1 MTDETQRI
9 FNLMQTSIQAISDS
23 DVWRYFLK
31 TAAWHFKYSFNDQ
44 VLIFA
49 QKSEATACAGMD
61 DWVNKTQRWV
71 KKDASPIALVR
82 ENGNQYC
89 LDYVFDI
96 SDTQS
101 YGKREINLW
110 QYDKRYEEAV
120 IQTLEWS
127 FGKLKVKTS
136 DIDAI
141 ICVANNAVNDR
152 KDDYLRDLK
161 YVKGDSFLSGLDNVN
176 IDLHFRQTA
185 AASAAYMIMQR
196 MGLQPDNIF
205 DEYDFQYIRDFNTV
219 ETMNIFGNAVS
230 TIAEGALRDIAKTI
244 HCEKRFAEKENSV
257 YNKNNKEKNS
267 VQEERTDEND
277 GNNNIHESR
286 RLQDTQSDSTD
297 RGISDRQIRNDAED
311 IPERTPSEPVLN
323 TDNERRTSETSG
335 GDRQDNNTAGT
346 DDSRTDGESRG
357 IDRGNEIDR
366 PVIMDGT
373 DEQLSP
379 FSGGNRVIGNGVQLS
394 IFDMVLPTE
403 EEQKE
408 YIMKAEQA
416 RSSAFSMSQQIVD
429 EVLTTGGN
437 DADSVIKICVQY
449 SKNKSSAENIDFLK
463 NEYSTGGKGFIFDGN
478 KVSVWWND
486 EGIRIAYGER
496 ANGRGELISWERTE
510 KRIGELLELGRFAPQ
525 ETLDQMNEFER
536 MSAARDF
543 WELHGDL
550 DSEKY
555 PDLNNSFNK
564 EWFDGGFPDSQK
576 RIAELMK
583 SPENLAEF
591 VKIIETLANRYA
603 DNSDIMRF
611 RWYSPDKVLPN
622 LKDLQLQHRIFTAN
636 DYQQN
641 IAAPFITEDEIDK
654 LFTQVSVNTKIRVY
668 LYFKENTDTQ
678 ERIKCLKQ
686 EYGINSGSYSGI
698 FNETH
703 SAKGIEFSRG
713 DISAPYAKVNI
724 SWSTAEKRIDSLIKS
739 GKYLTEREIAED
751 IPKYQAKQEK
761 LRIRSEQIKFLNN
774 TENLTPQERQ
784 QTIPKRFVYFINTID
799 YSEQRKLSLF
809 EMSEIDEV
817 SECKIL
823 DLIVNSDTRQQLIDD
838 LEHMKSST
846 GDVHTRSNAYWLEN
860 DLKAAKVITFTR
872 VGDFY
877 EIYGDEA
884 IEVAKILDIAVTPK
898 TVDDKQISMTGFP
911 AHISQ
916 KYAQILNAN
925 GYFVGFF
932 EDNKKRDAA
941 DINNDYEFEYRL
953 LSRLKQDCEYFLGA
967 GNRSEGRLWAGNVQY
982 QISKMRELYAML
994 PEKPEWLSEQE
1005 IDRYAENML
1014 VFRNRTNDKQK
1025 AEDMYDKYITV
1036 IVSKVLNDNSY
1047 INACHNSDKQNAQ
1060 LECDAAV
1067 KRAVLDL
1074 FKAGNMELCKL
1085 YFDMPE
1091 FYKRIHNY
1099 SFEQTYDVLRKEKKL
1114 SDHNSETENI
1124 NESITVTRSWLEE
1137 QLAKVTECAGYEAF
1151 RSDVE
1156 MLWSD
1161 KNGDSLVG
1169 FVSDDWLKHI
1179 CNASDEELAQYVEQY
1194 TKGTLDA
1201 YKTYKD
1207 DEPQQEQSED
1217 YSEYIGKEI
1226 TVDDRKFVVDS
1237 INADFGSV
1245 SLRDVTFQQD
1255 VGFPIFRGESIEWLK
1270 HIIQEQTQEQ
1280 PELPPPN
1287 IPQAKPVQNK
1297 VIYPEIPAS
1306 ERHNFTITDNEL
1318 GYGTA
1323 SEKYAANIAA
1333 IRTLKQL
1340 ESEHRLAAP
1349 EEQETLSRYVG
1360 WGGLADCFE
1369 EKHSKYNE
1377 LKSLL
1382 TDDEYAQARA
1392 SVLTSHYTPPIV
1404 IKAMYKAM
1412 ENMGFQK
1419 GNILEPSCGIGNF
1432 MGLMPE
1438 SISESKIY
1446 GIEIDSI
1453 TGRIAQQLYQKNS
1466 VAIQGFEDST
1476 LPDSFFDVAIGN
1488 VPFGNYKV
1496 LEKKYDK
1503 HNFLIHD
1510 FFFAKTLDKV
1520 RPGGI
1525 IAFITSSGTMDKQ
1538 NSKVRKYI
1546 AQRADLIGA
1555 IRLPNDTF
1563 KKNAGTEVTADILF
1577 LQKRDRIT
1585 DIEPDWVH
1593 IGQHETGHPINQY
1606 FLDNPDMVLGELVE
1620 ESGQY
1625 GMQLNCKPYGDANLE
1640 ELLDRAIQNIHAE
1653 MTEYTIDDI
1662 DDISANESISIP
1674 ADPDVK
1680 NFSYTIVD
1688 GDIYF
1693 RENSVM
1699 NKVELNA
1706 TAENRV
1712 KGMIEIRDCVRDLI
1726 EYQTK
1731 DFPDYEIK
1739 KQQEKLNTLYDN
1751 FTKKYG
1757 LINSRGNN
1765 SAFSSDSSYFLLC
1778 SLEELDD
1785 DGNLKR
1791 KADMF
1796 TKRTIGAKKEVTH
1809 VDTASEALAV
1819 SIGEKAKIDM
1829 EFMQSLT
1836 GKTEQE
1842 LFADL
1847 NGVIFLN
1854 PLHEEENE
1862 QYFPKYLTA
1871 DEYLSGN
1878 VREKLRIAQESA
1890 KTDSNFNVNVEA
1902 LTQIQPKDLSA
1913 SEITVRLG
1921 TTWIPAEYFK
1931 QFTFEL
1937 LNSSSYARSNIDIQ
1951 YSKLTGVWNVSG
1963 KSCDK
1968 GNIKV
1973 NKTYGTHRANALKII
1988 EDTLNLR
1995 DVRIFDYKEN
2005 EEGKRVAVLNPKETT
2020 IAQQKQ
2026 EAIKAAFENWIWKN
2040 PERRNTLVKMYNEKF
2055 NNIRTREYDG
2065 NHITFSGMNPEIQLR
2080 QHQKNAVARIM
2091 YGGNS
2096 LLGHVVGAG
2105 KTWTMAAAAM
2115 ESRRLGLCNKPLFV
2129 VPNHLIEQWASEFLQ
2144 LYPAANILVTTKKD
2158 FEMKNRKKFC
2168 GRIATGDYDA
2178 IIMGHS
2184 QFEKIP
2190 MSVARQKQ
2198 ILSQQLHAIMDGIA
2212 EAKANNAERFTV
2224 KQMERTKK
2232 SIKAKIDKLNNQDRK
2247 DDVVTFEELGV
2258 DRLFVD
2264 EAHNYKNL
2272 FLVTKMRNVGGIA
2285 QTDAQKSSDMFMKG
2299 RYLDE
2304 LTGGKGN
2311 IFATGTPISNSMVE
2325 LYTMQRYL
2333 QYEMLKEH
2341 DLEHFDAWAS
2351 TYGETVTAIELAPE
2365 GTGYRAKTRFAKF
2378 FNIPELMNMFRE
2390 VADIQ
2395 TADMLKLPVPEAE
2408 YHNIAVEPTEMQRE
2422 MVAALG
2428 ERAETVRKGSV
2439 DPTVDNMLKITND
2452 GRKLA
2457 LDQRLMND
2465 MLPDEDGTKVAACA
2479 DNVFDIWNKTTDF
2492 KGTQLVFCDSS
2503 TPKKDG
2509 TFNVYDDI
2517 RRKLIDKGVPE
2528 SDIEY
2533 IHNADTDVRKKE
2545 LFAKV
2550 RSGDVRI
2557 LLGST
2562 QKMGAG
2568 TNVQT
2573 LLYASHDLDCPWRP
2587 SDLEQRAGR
2596 IIRQGNTND
2605 TVHIYRYVTKDTF
2618 DSYSYQLVEN
2628 KQKFISQIMTSKSPV
2643 RSAEDIDETA
2653 LSYAEIKALATGNP
2667 HIKEKMELDTEISKL
2682 KLLRSSF
2689 MSEIYDLEDKVA
2701 KFYPQEIQKLTEQI
2715 SGAERDIEVVNQN
2728 PKQEDKFNTMTI
2740 DGLGYYEKDKA
2751 GAALIERCKTMTSTD
2766 PAVIG
2771 EYRGFTMILLFDSL
2785 YKTHKLTLQN
2795 SRSYTIDLGTD
2806 VFGNIQRI
2814 DNALAYIPKL
2824 KAECEQKLT
2833 ETKNQFEIAK
2843 VESKKEFPRE
2853 AELAEKMERVAALD
2867 ALLNIDKKH
2876 SEVLDIPDEAPQQ
2889 ERSYAMAR

>member
-1 MTDETQRI
+1 
-9 FNLMQTSIQAISDS
+9 
-23 DVWRYFLK
+23 
-31 TAAWHFKYSFNDQ
+31 
-44 VLIFA
+44 
-49 QKSEATACAGMD
+49 
-61 DWVNKTQRWV
+61 
-71 KKDASPIALVR
+71 
-82 ENGNQYC
+82 
-89 LDYVFDI
+89 
-96 SDTQS
+96 
-101 YGKREINLW
+101 
-110 QYDKRYEEAV
+110 
-120 IQTLEWS
+120 
-127 FGKLKVKTS
+127 
-136 DIDAI
+136 
-141 ICVANNAVNDR
+141 
-152 KDDYLRDLK
+152 
-161 YVKGDSFLSGLDNVN
+161 
-176 IDLHFRQTA
+176 
-185 AASAAYMIMQR
+185 
-196 MGLQPDNIF
+196 
-205 DEYDFQYIRDFNTV
+205 
-219 ETMNIFGNAVS
+219 
-230 TIAEGALRDIAKTI
+230 
-244 HCEKRFAEKENSV
+244 
-257 YNKNNKEKNS
+257 
-267 VQEERTDEND
+267 
-277 GNNNIHESR
+277 
-286 RLQDTQSDSTD
+286 
-297 RGISDRQIRNDAED
+297 
-311 IPERTPSEPVLN
+311 
-323 TDNERRTSETSG
+323 
-335 GDRQDNNTAGT
+335 
-346 DDSRTDGESRG
+346 
-357 IDRGNEIDR
+357 
-366 PVIMDGT
+366 MDGT
-373 DEQLSP
+373 DEQFSP

-408 YIMKAEQA
+408 YIMKAEQS
-416 RSSAFSMSQQIVD
+416 RSSAFSMPQQIVD

-449 SKNKSSAENIDFLK
+449 SKNKSSVENIDFLK
-463 NEYSTGGKGFIFDGN
+463 DEYGTAGKGFIFDGN

-525 ETLDQMNEFER
+525 ETIDGMDEFER
-536 MSAARDF
+536 MSAAGDF
-543 WELHGDL
+543 WELHRDL
-550 DSEKY
+550 DREKY
-555 PDLNNSFNK
+555 PDLNNDFKK
-564 EWFDGGFPDSQK
+564 EWFDGGFPDSQM

-583 SPENLAEF
+583 SPENLTEF
-591 VKIIETLANRYA
+591 VKITETLANRYA
-603 DNSDIMRF
+603 DNPDIMRF

-622 LKDLQLQHRIFTAN
+622 LKDLQLQHRTFTAN
-636 DYQQN
+636 DYQKN
-641 IAAPFITEDEIDK
+641 TAAPFITEDEIDK
-654 LFTQVSVNTKIRVY
+654 LLTGGSNIEQSKIRIY
-668 LYFKENTDTQ
+668 LYFKEHTDAKKRQ
-678 ERIKCLKQ
+678 DFLKN
-686 EYGINSGSYSGI
+686 EYGTGGYGEGI
-698 FNETH
+698 FNEWH
-703 SAKGIEFSRG
+703 DSKGISFSRG
-713 DISAPYAKVNI
+713 DISAPYAKVDI
-724 SWSTAEKRIDSLIKS
+724 SWSTAEKRIDSLVKS

-751 IPKYQAKQEK
+751 IPKYQARQKK
-761 LRIRSEQIKFLNN
+761 LHTRGEQIKFLNN

-809 EMSEIDEV
+809 EMSEINEV
-817 SECKIL
+817 SEFKIL
-823 DLIVNSDTRQQLIDD
+823 DLIVNADTRQQLIDD
-838 LEHMKSST
+838 LEYLQSST
-846 GDVHTRSNAYWLEN
+846 GDVHTRSNAYWLAN

-872 VGDFY
+872 IGDFY

-884 IEVAKILDIAVTPK
+884 TEAAKILDIAVTPK
-898 TVDDKQISMTGFP
+898 TIDDKQISMTGFP

-916 KYAQILNAN
+916 RYAQILNTN
-925 GYFVGFF
+925 GYFVAFS
-932 EDNKKRDAA
+932 EDNRKQEKQY
-941 DINNDYEFEYRL
+941 DIGYGMLGNGTTVWNRLEEVNNDYKTIAHI
-953 LSRLKQDCEYFLGA
+953 SV
-967 GNRSEGRLWAGNVQY
+967 EGDVKY
-982 QISKMRELYAML
+982 YEEL
-994 PEKPEWLSEQE
+994 PEDIKQRIEKV
-1005 IDRYAENML
+1005 AA
-1014 VFRNRTNDKQK
+1014 TDK
-1025 AEDMYDKYITV
+1025 AKY
-1036 IVSKVLNDNSY
+1036 
-1047 INACHNSDKQNAQ
+1047 
-1060 LECDAAV
+1060 
-1067 KRAVLDL
+1067 
-1074 FKAGNMELCKL
+1074 
-1085 YFDMPE
+1085 
-1091 FYKRIHNY
+1091 
-1099 SFEQTYDVLRKEKKL
+1099 
-1114 SDHNSETENI
+1114 
-1124 NESITVTRSWLEE
+1124 EE
-1137 QLAKVTECAGYEAF
+1137 QFADNK
-1151 RSDVE
+1151 
-1156 MLWSD
+1156 
-1161 KNGDSLVG
+1161 
-1169 FVSDDWLKHI
+1169 
-1179 CNASDEELAQYVEQY
+1179 
-1194 TKGTLDA
+1194 
-1201 YKTYKD
+1201 
-1207 DEPQQEQSED
+1207 SE
-1217 YSEYIGKEI
+1217 
-1226 TVDDRKFVVDS
+1226 
-1237 INADFGSV
+1237 IN
-1245 SLRDVTFQQD
+1245 
-1255 VGFPIFRGESIEWLK
+1255 
-1270 HIIQEQTQEQ
+1270 QEQ

-1287 IPQAKPVQNK
+1287 IPQPKPVQNK
-1297 VIYPEIPAS
+1297 VIYPEILAS

-1340 ESEHRLAAP
+1340 ESEHRLATL

-1382 TDDEYAQARA
+1382 TDDEYEQARA
-1392 SVLTSHYTPPIV
+1392 SVLTSHYTPPVV
-1404 IKAMYKAM
+1404 IRAMYKAM

-1466 VAIQGFEDST
+1466 VTIQGYEDSA

-1525 IAFITSSGTMDKQ
+1525 VAFITSSGTMDKQ

-1577 LQKRDRIT
+1577 LQKRDRMT

-1593 IGQHETGHPINQY
+1593 IGQHETGHQINQY

-1620 ESGQY
+1620 ESGPH
-1625 GMQLNCKPYGDANLE
+1625 GMQLNCKPYEDATLE

-2040 PERRNTLVKMYNEKF
+2040 PERRNTLVKTYNEKF

>member
-9 FNLMQTSIQAISDS
+9 FNLMQNSMQAISDS
-23 DVWRYFLK
+23 DVWQYFLK

-49 QKSEATACAGMD
+49 QNSEATACAGMD
-61 DWVNKTQRWV
+61 DWVNKTKRWV
-71 KKDASPIALVR
+71 KKDARPIALVR
-82 ENGNQYC
+82 ENGNQYY

-96 SDTQS
+96 SDTS
-101 YGKREINLW
+101 NFSKREIKLW
-110 QYDKRYEEAV
+110 QYDNRYESAV
-120 IQTLEWS
+120 IQTLERS

-136 DIDAI
+136 DIDAV
-141 ICVANNAVNDR
+141 ICAANNAVNAR

-176 IDLHFRQTA
+176 LDVRFRQTA
-185 AASAAYMIMQR
+185 AVSVAYMIMQR
-196 MGLQPDNIF
+196 MGLQPDSTF

-219 ETMNIFGNAVS
+219 ETMSILGNAVS
-230 TIAEGALRDIAKTI
+230 TIAEDALRDIAKTI
-244 HCEKRFAEKENSV
+244 HFEQKKFAEKENSV
-257 YNKNNKEKNS
+257 YNENNKEKNS
-267 VQEERTDEND
+267 IQEERTDKND
-277 GNNNIHESR
+277 RSSNIHEGR
-286 RLQDTQSDSTD
+286 RLQYAQSDSAD
-297 RGISDRQIRNDAED
+297 RRISDRQIRNDAKD

-323 TDNERRTSETSG
+323 TDDERRTSETSG

-346 DDSRTDGESRG
+346 NDSRTDGESG
-357 IDRGNEIDR
+357 GLNRGNEIDR

-408 YIMKAEQA
+408 YIMKAEQVKG
-416 RSSAFSMSQQIVD
+416 SAFSMPQQIID

-437 DADSVIKICVQY
+437 DKESIIKICVQY
-449 SKNKSSAENIDFLK
+449 SKNKSSAENIDFLED
-463 NEYSTGGKGFIFDGN
+463 EYGTGGKGFIFDGN
-478 KVSVWWND
+478 KVSVWWNS

-510 KRIGELLELGRFAPQ
+510 KRIGELFELGRFAPQ
-525 ETLDQMNEFER
+525 ETLDGMDEFER

-543 WELHGDL
+543 WELHIDL

-555 PDLNNSFNK
+555 PDLNNNFK
-564 EWFDGGFPDSQK
+564 EEWFDGGFPDSQI

-583 SPENLAEF
+583 SPENLTEL
-591 VKIIETLANRYA
+591 VKITETLANRYA
-603 DNSDIMRF
+603 DNPDIMRF

-622 LKDLQLQHRIFTAN
+622 LKDLQLQHRTFTAN
-636 DYQQN
+636 DYQKN
-641 IAAPFITEDEIDK
+641 TAAPFITEDEIDK
-654 LFTQVSVNTKIRVY
+654 LLTGGSNIEQSKIRIY
-668 LYFKENTDTQ
+668 LYFKEHTDAKKRQ
-678 ERIKCLKQ
+678 DFLKN
-686 EYGINSGSYSGI
+686 EYGTGGYGEGI
-698 FNETH
+698 FNEWH
-703 SAKGIEFSRG
+703 DSKGISFSRG
-713 DISAPYAKVNI
+713 DISAPYAKVDI
-724 SWSTAEKRIDSLIKS
+724 SWSTAEKRIDSLVKS

-751 IPKYQAKQEK
+751 IPKYQARQKK
-761 LRIRSEQIKFLNN
+761 LHTRGEQIKFLNN

-784 QTIPKRFVYFINTID
+784 QTLTKRFVYFINTID
-799 YSEQRKLSLF
+799 YSSQRKLSLF
-809 EMSEIDEV
+809 EMSEINEV
-817 SECKIL
+817 SEFKIL
-823 DLIVNSDTRQQLIDD
+823 DLIVNADTRQQLIDD
-838 LEHMKSST
+838 LEHIQSST
-846 GDVHTRSNAYWLEN
+846 GNVHTRSNAYWLAN

-872 VGDFY
+872 IGDFY

-884 IEVAKILDIAVTPK
+884 TEAAKILDIAVTPK
-898 TVDDKQISMTGFP
+898 TIDDKQISMVGFP

-916 KYAQILNAN
+916 RYAQILNTN
-925 GYFVGFF
+925 GYFVAFS
-932 EDNKKRDAA
+932 EDNRKQEKQY
-941 DINNDYEFEYRL
+941 DIGYGMLGNGTTVWNRLEEVNNDYKTIAHI
-953 LSRLKQDCEYFLGA
+953 SV
-967 GNRSEGRLWAGNVQY
+967 EGDVKY
-982 QISKMRELYAML
+982 YEEL
-994 PEKPEWLSEQE
+994 PEDIKQRIEKV
-1005 IDRYAENML
+1005 AA
-1014 VFRNRTNDKQK
+1014 TDK
-1025 AEDMYDKYITV
+1025 AKY
-1036 IVSKVLNDNSY
+1036 
-1047 INACHNSDKQNAQ
+1047 
-1060 LECDAAV
+1060 
-1067 KRAVLDL
+1067 
-1074 FKAGNMELCKL
+1074 
-1085 YFDMPE
+1085 
-1091 FYKRIHNY
+1091 
-1099 SFEQTYDVLRKEKKL
+1099 
-1114 SDHNSETENI
+1114 
-1124 NESITVTRSWLEE
+1124 EE
-1137 QLAKVTECAGYEAF
+1137 QFADNK
-1151 RSDVE
+1151 
-1156 MLWSD
+1156 
-1161 KNGDSLVG
+1161 
-1169 FVSDDWLKHI
+1169 
-1179 CNASDEELAQYVEQY
+1179 
-1194 TKGTLDA
+1194 
-1201 YKTYKD
+1201 
-1207 DEPQQEQSED
+1207 SE
-1217 YSEYIGKEI
+1217 
-1226 TVDDRKFVVDS
+1226 
-1237 INADFGSV
+1237 IN
-1245 SLRDVTFQQD
+1245 
-1255 VGFPIFRGESIEWLK
+1255 
-1270 HIIQEQTQEQ
+1270 QEQ

-1287 IPQAKPVQNK
+1287 IPQPKPVQNK
-1297 VIYPEIPAS
+1297 VIYPEILAS

-1340 ESEHRLAAP
+1340 ESEHRLATL

-1382 TDDEYAQARA
+1382 TDDEYEQARA
-1392 SVLTSHYTPPIV
+1392 SVLTSHYTPPVV
-1404 IKAMYKAM
+1404 IRAMYKAM

-1466 VAIQGFEDST
+1466 VTIQGYEDSA
-1476 LPDSFFDVAIGN
+1476 LPDSFLDVAIGN

-1520 RPGGI
+1520 RLGGI
-1525 IAFITSSGTMDKQ
+1525 VAFITSSGTMDKQ

-1577 LQKRDRIT
+1577 LQKRDRMT

-1593 IGQHETGHPINQY
+1593 IGQHETGHQINQY

-1620 ESGQY
+1620 ESGPH
-1625 GMQLNCKPYGDANLE
+1625 GMQLNCKPYEDATLE
-1640 ELLDRAIQNIHAE
+1640 ELLNNAIQNIHAE
-1653 MTEYTIDDI
+1653 ITEYTIDDI

-1706 TAENRV
+1706 TAQNRV

-1739 KQQEKLNTLYDN
+1739 KQQYKLNTLYDN

-1785 DGNLKR
+1785 DGKLKR

-1796 TKRTIGAKKEVTH
+1796 TKRTIGAKKEITH

-1819 SIGEKAKIDM
+1819 SIGEKAKVDM
-1829 EFMQSLT
+1829 EFMTSLT

-1842 LFADL
+1842 LFEDL
-1847 NGVIFLN
+1847 KGIIFLN
-1854 PLHEEENE
+1854 SLHEEENE

-1890 KTDSNFNVNVEA
+1890 KIDSAFNVNVEA

-1921 TTWIPAEYFK
+1921 TTWIPTEYFK

-1937 LNSSSYARSNIDIQ
+1937 LNSSPYARSNIDIQ

-2198 ILSQQLHAIMDGIA
+2198 ILSHQLHAIMDGIA

-2465 MLPDEDGTKVAACA
+2465 MLSDEDGTKVSTCA
-2479 DNVFDIWNKTTDF
+2479 ENVFDIWQKTADF
-2492 KGTQLVFCDSS
+2492 NGTQLVFCDSS

-2517 RRKLIDKGVPE
+2517 RQKLIDKGVPE
-2528 SDIEY
+2528 SDIAF
-2533 IHNADTDVRKKE
+2533 IHDADTDVRKKE

-2573 LLYASHDLDCPWRP
+2573 RLFASHDLDCPWRP

-2833 ETKNQFEIAK
+2833 ETKKQFEIAK

>member
-23 DVWRYFLK
+23 DVWRYFLR
-31 TAAWHFKYSFNDQ
+31 TAAWHFKYPFNDQ

-61 DWVNKTQRWV
+61 DWVNKTHRWV
-71 KKDASPIALVR
+71 KKDARPIALVR
-82 ENGNQYC
+82 ENGSQYY
-89 LDYVFDI
+89 LEYVFDI
-96 SDTQS
+96 SDTS
-101 YGKREINLW
+101 NFSKREIKLW
-110 QYDKRYEEAV
+110 QYDNRYESAV
-120 IQTLEWS
+120 IQTLERS

-161 YVKGDSFLSGLDNVN
+161 YVKGDSLLSGLDNVN
-176 IDLHFRQTA
+176 LDLRFRQTA
-185 AASAAYMIMQR
+185 AASVAYMIMQR
-196 MGLQPDNIF
+196 MGLQPDSTF

-219 ETMNIFGNAVS
+219 ETMSILGNAVS
-230 TIAEGALRDIAKTI
+230 TIAEDALRDIAKTI
-244 HCEKRFAEKENSV
+244 HFEQKKFAEKENSV
-257 YNKNNKEKNS
+257 YNENNKEKNS
-267 VQEERTDEND
+267 VQEERTDKND
-277 GNNNIHESR
+277 RSGNIHESR
-286 RLQDTQSDSTD
+286 RLQHAQSHSTD
-297 RGISDRQIRNDAED
+297 RGISDRQIRNVAED
-311 IPERTPSEPVLN
+311 VPERTPPEPVLN
-323 TDNERRTSETSG
+323 TDDEGRTSETSG
-335 GDRQDNNTAGT
+335 GDRQRGNPAGT
-346 DDSRTDGESRG
+346 DDSRADGESGG

-373 DEQLSP
+373 NEQLSP
-379 FSGGNRVIGNGVQLS
+379 FSGGNRIVGNGVQLS

-403 EEQKE
+403 AEQKE

-416 RSSAFSMSQQIVD
+416 RSSAFFMPQQIID

-437 DADSVIKICVQY
+437 DKDSVIKICVQY
-449 SKNKSSAENIDFLK
+449 SKNKSSAENIEFLK
-463 NEYSTGGKGFIFDGN
+463 DEYGIGGKGFIFDGN
-478 KVSVWWND
+478 KVSVWWNGAGRMG
-486 EGIRIAYGER
+486 EQWSETERPASGIRIAYGER
-496 ANGRGELISWERTE
+496 ANGRGELISWERAE

-525 ETLDQMNEFER
+525 ETLDGMDEFER
-536 MSAARDF
+536 MSVARDF
-543 WELHGDL
+543 WELHRDL
-550 DSEKY
+550 DSERY
-555 PDLNNSFNK
+555 PDLNNDFK
-564 EWFDGGFPDSQK
+564 EEWFDGGFPDSQM

-591 VKIIETLANRYA
+591 VKITETLANRYA
-603 DNSDIMRF
+603 DNPDIMRF

-622 LKDLQLQHRIFTAN
+622 LKDLQLQHRTFTAN
-636 DYQQN
+636 DYQKN
-641 IAAPFITEDEIDK
+641 TAAPFITEDEIDK
-654 LFTQVSVNTKIRVY
+654 LLTGGSNIEQSKIRIY
-668 LYFKENTDTQ
+668 LYFKEHTDAKKRQ
-678 ERIKCLKQ
+678 DFLKN
-686 EYGINSGSYSGI
+686 EYGTGGYGEGI
-698 FNETH
+698 FYEWH
-703 SAKGIEFSRG
+703 DFKGISFSRG
-713 DISAPYAKVNI
+713 DISAPYAKVDI

-739 GKYLTEREIAED
+739 GKYLSEREIAED
-751 IPKYQAKQEK
+751 IPKYQAKKEQT
-761 LRIRSEQIKFLNN
+761 RIRGEQIKFLNN
-774 TENLTPQERQ
+774 TEKLTPQERQ

-817 SECKIL
+817 SEFKIL

-838 LEHMKSST
+838 LEHIQSST
-846 GDVHTRSNAYWLEN
+846 GDVHTRSNAYWLAN
-860 DLKAAKVITFTR
+860 DLKAAKVITFMR

-884 IEVAKILDIAVTPK
+884 AEAAKILDIAVTPK
-898 TVDDKQISMTGFP
+898 TIDDKQISMTGFP

-925 GYFVGFF
+925 GYFVGFL
-932 EDNKKRDAA
+932 EDNKKREKQY
-941 DINNDYEFEYRL
+941 DIGYGMLGNGTTVWNRLEEVNNDYKTIAHI
-953 LSRLKQDCEYFLGA
+953 SV
-967 GNRSEGRLWAGNVQY
+967 EGDVKY
-982 QISKMRELYAML
+982 YEEL
-994 PEKPEWLSEQE
+994 PEDIKQRIEKV
-1005 IDRYAENML
+1005 AAA
-1014 VFRNRTNDKQK
+1014 DK
-1025 AEDMYDKYITV
+1025 AKY
-1036 IVSKVLNDNSY
+1036 
-1047 INACHNSDKQNAQ
+1047 
-1060 LECDAAV
+1060 
-1067 KRAVLDL
+1067 
-1074 FKAGNMELCKL
+1074 
-1085 YFDMPE
+1085 
-1091 FYKRIHNY
+1091 
-1099 SFEQTYDVLRKEKKL
+1099 
-1114 SDHNSETENI
+1114 
-1124 NESITVTRSWLEE
+1124 EE
-1137 QLAKVTECAGYEAF
+1137 QLAENKSKIT
-1151 RSDVE
+1151 
-1156 MLWSD
+1156 
-1161 KNGDSLVG
+1161 
-1169 FVSDDWLKHI
+1169 
-1179 CNASDEELAQYVEQY
+1179 
-1194 TKGTLDA
+1194 
-1201 YKTYKD
+1201 
-1207 DEPQQEQSED
+1207 DEPQHAQQED
-1217 YSEYIGKEI
+1217 YAEYIGREI

-1237 INADFGSV
+1237 INAGNV
-1245 SLRDVTFQQD
+1245 SLRDVTFQNS
-1255 VGFPIFRGESIEWLK
+1255 VGFPILRGESIEWLK
-1270 HIIQEQTQEQ
+1270 SIIEVQTQEQ

-1287 IPQAKPVQNK
+1287 IPKPQPIQNK

-1306 ERHNFTITDNEL
+1306 ERHNFRITDNEL
-1318 GYGTA
+1318 GYGTL

-1333 IRTLKQL
+1333 IRTLKRV
-1340 ESEHRLAAP
+1340 ESEHRLATP
-1349 EEQETLSRYVG
+1349 EEQEKLSRYVG

-1369 EKHSKYNE
+1369 EKHVGYNE

-1382 TDDEYAQARA
+1382 TDDEYEQARA
-1392 SVLTSHYTPPIV
+1392 SVLTSHYTPPVV
-1404 IKAMYKAM
+1404 IRSMYKAL

-1476 LPDSFFDVAIGN
+1476 LPDSFFDVAVGN
-1488 VPFGNYKV
+1488 VPFGNFKV
-1496 LEKKYDK
+1496 MEKKYDK

-1525 IAFITSSGTMDKQ
+1525 VAFITSSGTMDKQ

-1546 AQRADLIGA
+1546 AQRADLVGA
-1555 IRLPNDTF
+1555 IRLPNNTF

-1585 DIEPDWVH
+1585 DIEPDWSGRSADAELLDHASWVH

-1625 GMQLNCKPYGDANLE
+1625 GMQLNCKPYEGADLE
-1640 ELLDRAIQNIHAE
+1640 QQLNEAIQNIHAE
-1653 MTEYTIDDI
+1653 ITEYEI
-1662 DDISANESISIP
+1662 DDISANESVSIP

-1706 TAENRV
+1706 TAQNRV

-1739 KQQEKLNTLYDN
+1739 KQQYKLNTLYDN

-1765 SAFSSDSSYFLLC
+1765 TAFSSDSSYFLLC
-1778 SLEELDD
+1778 SLEELDE

-1819 SIGEKAKIDM
+1819 SIGEKAKVDM
-1829 EFMQSLT
+1829 EFMTTLT

-1842 LFADL
+1842 LFEDL
-1847 NGVIFLN
+1847 KSVIFLN

-1878 VREKLRIAQESA
+1878 VREKLRIAQKYAE
-1890 KTDSNFNVNVEA
+1890 TDSAFKVNVEA
-1902 LTQIQPKDLSA
+1902 LEAVQPKDLTA

-1921 TTWIPAEYFK
+1921 TTWIPVEYIE

-1937 LNSSSYARSNIDIQ
+1937 LNPSPYAKAEIDIQ
-1951 YSKLTGVWNVSG
+1951 YSKLTGNWNISG
-1963 KSCDK
+1963 KSSDK
-1968 GNIKV
+1968 GNIKI
-1973 NKTYGTHRANALKII
+1973 NRTYGTQRANALRII

-1995 DVRIFDYKEN
+1995 DVRIYDYVEN
-2005 EEGKRVAVLNPKETT
+2005 ENGNRVPVLNHKETT

-2026 EAIKAAFENWIWKN
+2026 EAIKAAFDNWIWKD
-2040 PERRNTLVKMYNEKF
+2040 PDRRNTLVKMYNEKF

-2065 NHITFSGMNPEIQLR
+2065 SHITFSGMNPEIQLR
-2080 QHQKNAVARIM
+2080 KHQKDAVARIM

-2129 VPNHLIEQWASEFLQ
+2129 VPNHLTEQWASEFLQ

-2178 IIMGHS
+2178 IIIGHS

-2190 MSVARQKQ
+2190 MSVERQK
-2198 ILSQQLHAIMDGIA
+2198 ILLMQQLRDTVNGIA
-2212 EAKANNAERFTV
+2212 EAKAHDAERFTV
-2224 KQMERTKK
+2224 KQMERTRK
-2232 SIKAKIDKLNNQDRK
+2232 SIQVKLDKLNNQARK

-2258 DRLFVD
+2258 DRMFVD

-2285 QTDAQKSSDMFMKG
+2285 QTDAQKSSDMFMKC

-2422 MVAALG
+2422 MVAVLG

-2439 DPTVDNMLKITND
+2439 DPTIDNMLKITND

-2457 LDQRLMND
+2457 LDQRIIND
-2465 MLPDEDGTKVAACA
+2465 MLPDEDGTKVDTCA
-2479 DNVFDIWNKTTDF
+2479 NNVFDIWQKTSDF

-2517 RRKLIDKGVPE
+2517 RGKLIDKGVPE

-2573 LLYASHDLDCPWRP
+2573 LLFASHDLDCPWRP

-2596 IIRQGNTND
+2596 IIRQGNENK
-2605 TVHIYRYVTKDTF
+2605 TVHLYRYVTKDTF
-2618 DSYSYQLVEN
+2618 DAYSYQLVEN

-2667 HIKEKMELDTEISKL
+2667 HIKEKMELDTDIAKL
-2682 KLLRSSF
+2682 KLLKSSF
-2689 MSEIYDLEDKVA
+2689 MSEIYDLEDKVI
-2701 KFYPQEIQKLTEQI
+2701 KFYPQEIQRLTEQI
-2715 SGAERDIEVVNQN
+2715 AGAEKDIQVVNQN

-2751 GAALIERCKTMTSTD
+2751 GTALIERCKTMTSTD

-2771 EYRGFTMILLFDSL
+2771 EYRGFTMILSFDSY
-2785 YKTHKLTLQN
+2785 YKTHKMTLQN

-2824 KAECEQKLT
+2824 KEECEQKLT
-2833 ETKNQFEIAK
+2833 ETKKQFEIAK

-2853 AELAEKMERVAALD
+2853 AELEEKQKRLAELD
-2867 ALLNIDKKH
+2867 AMLNIDKKNK
-2876 SEVLDIPDEAPQQ
+2876 EVVDIPDEAPQQ
-2889 ERSYAMAR
+2889 ERSYAMER

>member
-1 MTDETQRI
+1 M
-9 FNLMQTSIQAISDS
+9 
-23 DVWRYFLK
+23 
-31 TAAWHFKYSFNDQ
+31 
-44 VLIFA
+44 
-49 QKSEATACAGMD
+49 
-61 DWVNKTQRWV
+61 
-71 KKDASPIALVR
+71 
-82 ENGNQYC
+82 
-89 LDYVFDI
+89 
-96 SDTQS
+96 
-101 YGKREINLW
+101 
-110 QYDKRYEEAV
+110 
-120 IQTLEWS
+120 
-127 FGKLKVKTS
+127 
-136 DIDAI
+136 
-141 ICVANNAVNDR
+141 
-152 KDDYLRDLK
+152 
-161 YVKGDSFLSGLDNVN
+161 
-176 IDLHFRQTA
+176 
-185 AASAAYMIMQR
+185 
-196 MGLQPDNIF
+196 
-205 DEYDFQYIRDFNTV
+205 
-219 ETMNIFGNAVS
+219 
-230 TIAEGALRDIAKTI
+230 
-244 HCEKRFAEKENSV
+244 
-257 YNKNNKEKNS
+257 
-267 VQEERTDEND
+267 
-277 GNNNIHESR
+277 
-286 RLQDTQSDSTD
+286 
-297 RGISDRQIRNDAED
+297 
-311 IPERTPSEPVLN
+311 
-323 TDNERRTSETSG
+323 
-335 GDRQDNNTAGT
+335 
-346 DDSRTDGESRG
+346 
-357 IDRGNEIDR
+357 
-366 PVIMDGT
+366 
-373 DEQLSP
+373 
-379 FSGGNRVIGNGVQLS
+379 
-394 IFDMVLPTE
+394 
-403 EEQKE
+403 
-408 YIMKAEQA
+408 
-416 RSSAFSMSQQIVD
+416 
-429 EVLTTGGN
+429 
-437 DADSVIKICVQY
+437 
-449 SKNKSSAENIDFLK
+449 
-463 NEYSTGGKGFIFDGN
+463 
-478 KVSVWWND
+478 
-486 EGIRIAYGER
+486 
-496 ANGRGELISWERTE
+496 
-510 KRIGELLELGRFAPQ
+510 
-525 ETLDQMNEFER
+525 
-536 MSAARDF
+536 
-543 WELHGDL
+543 
-550 DSEKY
+550 
-555 PDLNNSFNK
+555 
-564 EWFDGGFPDSQK
+564 
-576 RIAELMK
+576 
-583 SPENLAEF
+583 
-591 VKIIETLANRYA
+591 
-603 DNSDIMRF
+603 
-611 RWYSPDKVLPN
+611 
-622 LKDLQLQHRIFTAN
+622 
-636 DYQQN
+636 
-641 IAAPFITEDEIDK
+641 
-654 LFTQVSVNTKIRVY
+654 
-668 LYFKENTDTQ
+668 
-678 ERIKCLKQ
+678 
-686 EYGINSGSYSGI
+686 
-698 FNETH
+698 
-703 SAKGIEFSRG
+703 
-713 DISAPYAKVNI
+713 
-724 SWSTAEKRIDSLIKS
+724 
-739 GKYLTEREIAED
+739 
-751 IPKYQAKQEK
+751 
-761 LRIRSEQIKFLNN
+761 
-774 TENLTPQERQ
+774 
-784 QTIPKRFVYFINTID
+784 
-799 YSEQRKLSLF
+799 
-809 EMSEIDEV
+809 
-817 SECKIL
+817 
-823 DLIVNSDTRQQLIDD
+823 
-838 LEHMKSST
+838 
-846 GDVHTRSNAYWLEN
+846 
-860 DLKAAKVITFTR
+860 
-872 VGDFY
+872 
-877 EIYGDEA
+877 
-884 IEVAKILDIAVTPK
+884 
-898 TVDDKQISMTGFP
+898 
-911 AHISQ
+911 
-916 KYAQILNAN
+916 
-925 GYFVGFF
+925 
-932 EDNKKRDAA
+932 
-941 DINNDYEFEYRL
+941 
-953 LSRLKQDCEYFLGA
+953 
-967 GNRSEGRLWAGNVQY
+967 
-982 QISKMRELYAML
+982 
-994 PEKPEWLSEQE
+994 
-1005 IDRYAENML
+1005 
-1014 VFRNRTNDKQK
+1014 
-1025 AEDMYDKYITV
+1025 
-1036 IVSKVLNDNSY
+1036 
-1047 INACHNSDKQNAQ
+1047 
-1060 LECDAAV
+1060 
-1067 KRAVLDL
+1067 
-1074 FKAGNMELCKL
+1074 
-1085 YFDMPE
+1085 
-1091 FYKRIHNY
+1091 
-1099 SFEQTYDVLRKEKKL
+1099 
-1114 SDHNSETENI
+1114 
-1124 NESITVTRSWLEE
+1124 
-1137 QLAKVTECAGYEAF
+1137 
-1151 RSDVE
+1151 
-1156 MLWSD
+1156 
-1161 KNGDSLVG
+1161 
-1169 FVSDDWLKHI
+1169 
-1179 CNASDEELAQYVEQY
+1179 
-1194 TKGTLDA
+1194 
-1201 YKTYKD
+1201 
-1207 DEPQQEQSED
+1207 
-1217 YSEYIGKEI
+1217 
-1226 TVDDRKFVVDS
+1226 
-1237 INADFGSV
+1237 
-1245 SLRDVTFQQD
+1245 
-1255 VGFPIFRGESIEWLK
+1255 
-1270 HIIQEQTQEQ
+1270 
-1280 PELPPPN
+1280 
-1287 IPQAKPVQNK
+1287 
-1297 VIYPEIPAS
+1297 
-1306 ERHNFTITDNEL
+1306 
-1318 GYGTA
+1318 
-1323 SEKYAANIAA
+1323 
-1333 IRTLKQL
+1333 
-1340 ESEHRLAAP
+1340 
-1349 EEQETLSRYVG
+1349 
-1360 WGGLADCFE
+1360 
-1369 EKHSKYNE
+1369 
-1377 LKSLL
+1377 
-1382 TDDEYAQARA
+1382 
-1392 SVLTSHYTPPIV
+1392 
-1404 IKAMYKAM
+1404 
-1412 ENMGFQK
+1412 
-1419 GNILEPSCGIGNF
+1419 
-1432 MGLMPE
+1432 
-1438 SISESKIY
+1438 
-1446 GIEIDSI
+1446 
-1453 TGRIAQQLYQKNS
+1453 
-1466 VAIQGFEDST
+1466 
-1476 LPDSFFDVAIGN
+1476 
-1488 VPFGNYKV
+1488 
-1496 LEKKYDK
+1496 
-1503 HNFLIHD
+1503 
-1510 FFFAKTLDKV
+1510 
-1520 RPGGI
+1520 
-1525 IAFITSSGTMDKQ
+1525 
-1538 NSKVRKYI
+1538 
-1546 AQRADLIGA
+1546 
-1555 IRLPNDTF
+1555 PNDTF

-1577 LQKRDRIT
+1577 LQKRDRMT

-1593 IGQHETGHPINQY
+1593 IGQHETGHQINQY

-1620 ESGQY
+1620 ESGPH
-1625 GMQLNCKPYGDANLE
+1625 GMQLNCKPYEDATLE
-1640 ELLDRAIQNIHAE
+1640 ELLNNAIQNIHAE
-1653 MTEYTIDDI
+1653 ITEYTIDDI

-1706 TAENRV
+1706 TAQNRV

-1739 KQQEKLNTLYDN
+1739 KQQYKLNTLYDN

-2040 PERRNTLVKMYNEKF
+2040 PERRNTLVKTYNEKF

-2198 ILSQQLHAIMDGIA
+2198 ILSHQLHAIMDGIA

-2465 MLPDEDGTKVAACA
+2465 MLSDEDGTKVSTCA
-2479 DNVFDIWNKTTDF
+2479 ENVFDIWQKTADF
-2492 KGTQLVFCDSS
+2492 NGTQLVFCDSS

-2517 RRKLIDKGVPE
+2517 RQKLIDKGVPE
-2528 SDIEY
+2528 SDIAF
-2533 IHNADTDVRKKE
+2533 IHDADTDVRKKE

-2573 LLYASHDLDCPWRP
+2573 RLFASHDLDCPWRP

-2833 ETKNQFEIAK
+2833 ETKKQFEIAK

>member
-1 MTDETQRI
+1 MKDETQRI
-9 FNLMQTSIQAISDS
+9 FNLMQNSMQAISDS
-23 DVWRYFLK
+23 GVWRYFLR

-61 DWVNKTQRWV
+61 DWVNKTKRWV

-82 ENGNQYC
+82 ENGNQYH

-96 SDTQS
+96 SDTS
-101 YGKREINLW
+101 SFGKREIKLW

-127 FGKLKVKTS
+127 FGKLKVTTS

-141 ICVANNAVNDR
+141 ICLANKEVNDR
-152 KDDYLRDLK
+152 KGDYLRELK

-176 IDLHFRQTA
+176 LDLRFRQTA
-185 AASAAYMIMQR
+185 AASVAYMIMQR
-196 MGLQPDNIF
+196 MGLQPDSTF

-219 ETMNIFGNAVS
+219 ETMNILGNAVS

-244 HCEKRFAEKENSV
+244 HLEKKFAEKENSV
-257 YNKNNKEKNS
+257 YNKNNKEKNN
-267 VQEERTDEND
+267 VQAERTDEND
-277 GNNNIHESR
+277 ERDSIHESR
-286 RLQDTQSDSTD
+286 RLQDTQSDSTG

-311 IPERTPSEPVLN
+311 VPERTPSDSILPV
-323 TDNERRTSETSG
+323 DDERRITETSG
-335 GDRQDNNTAGT
+335 GDRQDDNTAGT
-346 DDSRTDGESRG
+346 DDSRTDGESG
-357 IDRGNEIDR
+357 GLNRGNEIDR

-379 FSGGNRVIGNGVQLS
+379 FSGGNRIIGNGVQLS

-408 YIMKAEQA
+408 YIKKAEQA
-416 RSSAFSMSQQIVD
+416 KGSAFSMPQQIID

-437 DADSVIKICVQY
+437 DKDSVIKICIQY

-463 NEYSTGGKGFIFDGN
+463 DEYGTGGKGFIFDGN
-478 KVSVWWND
+478 KVSLWWNS

-496 ANGRGELISWERTE
+496 ANGRGELIPWERTE

-525 ETLDQMNEFER
+525 ETLDGMDEFER

-543 WELHGDL
+543 WELYRDL
-550 DSEKY
+550 DDEKY
-555 PDLNNSFNK
+555 PDLNNGFNK

-583 SPENLAEF
+583 DPENVAEF
-591 VKIIETLANRYA
+591 IEITEALANRYA
-603 DNSDIMRF
+603 DNPDIMRF
-611 RWYSPDKVLPN
+611 RWYSPDKVLPR
-622 LKDLQLQHRIFTAN
+622 LKDLQLQHRTFTAN
-636 DYQQN
+636 EYQKN
-641 IAAPFITEDEIDK
+641 TAAPFITEDELDNLLIGSTKYNTPKID
-654 LFTQVSVNTKIRVY
+654 TY
-668 LYFKENTDTQ
+668 LYFKEHSDKQ
-678 ERIKCLKQ
+678 ERIKHLKKRYGTGGGA
-686 EYGINSGSYSGI
+686 YGIFSDSHDS
-698 FNETH
+698 
-703 SAKGIEFSRG
+703 KGISLSRG
-713 DISAPYAKVNI
+713 DISSPYAKAFM
-724 SWSTAEKRIDSLIKS
+724 SWSNVERRIDSLIKS
-739 GKYLTEREIAED
+739 GRYLTEREIAED
-751 IPKYQAKQEK
+751 IPKYQAKQEQE
-761 LRIRSEQIKFLNN
+761 RIRGEQIKFLNN
-774 TENLTPQERQ
+774 TEKLTPQERQ

-817 SECKIL
+817 SEFKIL
-823 DLIVNSDTRQQLIDD
+823 DLIVNADTRQQLIDD
-838 LEHMKSST
+838 LEHMQSST
-846 GDVHTRSNAYWLEN
+846 GDVHTRSNAYWLAN
-860 DLKAAKVITFTR
+860 DLKAAKIITFTR

-884 IEVAKILDIAVTPK
+884 TEAAKILDIAVTPK
-898 TVDDKQISMTGFP
+898 TVEDNQIPMTGFP

-916 KYAQILNAN
+916 KYAQILNDN

-941 DINNDYEFEYRL
+941 DINNEYSVDEHFYISNDKGEKSEFVITEINEDTIFYTFPDLPEQEPTYIARDEFDTNIQRGIIEKADLTGTDNKNDYEFEYQL

-967 GNRSEGRLWAGNVQY
+967 GNRYEGHLWAGNVQY

-994 PEKPEWLSEQE
+994 PEKPEWLSEQD

-1025 AEDMYDKYITV
+1025 AEYIYNEYIPV
-1036 IVSKVLNDNSY
+1036 IVSKVLNDESY

-1060 LECDAAV
+1060 LECNAAV
-1067 KRAVLDL
+1067 KRTVLDL
-1074 FKAGNMELCKL
+1074 FKEGNIELCKL

-1091 FYKRIHNY
+1091 FYKKVHEY
-1099 SFEQTYDVLRKEKKL
+1099 SFEQTYDVLRKEKNL
-1114 SDHNSETENI
+1114 SDPNRETENI
-1124 NESITVTRSWLEE
+1124 NEPITVTRARLEE

-1156 MLWSD
+1156 TLWSD

-1169 FVSDDWLKHI
+1169 IVSDGWLEHI
-1179 CNASDEELAQYVEQY
+1179 CNASDEKLAQYVEQY
-1194 TKGTLDA
+1194 TKGTLNA
-1201 YKTYKD
+1201 YKTYRD
-1207 DEPQQEQSED
+1207 DEPQQEQQED

-1226 TVDDRKFVVDS
+1226 TVDDRKFIVEKIS
-1237 INADFGSV
+1237 NFGDV
-1245 SLRDVTFQQD
+1245 SLRDVTFQQS

-1270 HIIQEQTQEQ
+1270 SIIEAQTQEHT
-1280 PELPPPN
+1280 ELPPPN
-1287 IPQAKPVQNK
+1287 IPKPQPVQNK

-1306 ERHNFTITDNEL
+1306 ERHNFHITDNEL

-1323 SEKYAANIAA
+1323 SEKYVANIAA
-1333 IRTLKQL
+1333 IRTLKQV
-1340 ESEHRLAAP
+1340 ESEHRLATP
-1349 EEQETLSRYVG
+1349 EEQEILSRYVG

-1382 TDDEYAQARA
+1382 TDDEYEQARA
-1392 SVLTSHYTPPIV
+1392 SVLTSHYTPPVV

-1438 SISESKIY
+1438 SISDSKIY

-1466 VAIQGFEDST
+1466 VAIQGYEDST

-1488 VPFGNYKV
+1488 VPFGKYKV

-1525 IAFITSSGTMDKQ
+1525 VAFITSSGTMDKQ

-1577 LQKRDRIT
+1577 LQKRDRMT

-1593 IGQHETGHPINQY
+1593 VGQHETGHPINQY

-1625 GMQLNCKPYGDANLE
+1625 GMQLNCKPYESITLE
-1640 ELLDRAIQNIHAE
+1640 EALDYAIKNIHAE
-1653 MTEYTIDDI
+1653 IKEYTIDDI
-1662 DDISANESISIP
+1662 DDISANDTVSIP

-1706 TAENRV
+1706 TAQNRV

-1731 DFPDYEIK
+1731 DFPDYEIQ
-1739 KQQEKLNTLYDN
+1739 KQQYKLNTLYDN

-1796 TKRTIGAKKEVTH
+1796 TKRTIGAKKEITH
-1809 VDTASEALAV
+1809 VDTSSEALAV
-1819 SIGEKAKIDM
+1819 SLGEKAKIDM

-1890 KTDSNFNVNVEA
+1890 KTDSDFNVNVEA
-1902 LTQIQPKDLSA
+1902 LTAVQPKDLSA

-1921 TTWIPAEYFK
+1921 TTWIPPEYFK

-1937 LNSSSYARSNIDIQ
+1937 LNSSPYARSNIDIQ

-1963 KSCDK
+1963 KSCDN

-2005 EEGKRVAVLNPKETT
+2005 EEGKRIAVLNSKETT

-2026 EAIKAAFENWIWKN
+2026 EAIKAAFDNWIWKD

-2065 NHITFSGMNPEIQLR
+2065 SHITFSGMNPEIQLR

-2115 ESRRLGLCNKPLFV
+2115 ESKRLGLCNKPLFV
-2129 VPNHLIEQWASEFLQ
+2129 VPNHLTEQWASEFLQ
-2144 LYPAANILVTTKKD
+2144 LYPAANILVTTRKD

-2178 IIMGHS
+2178 IIIGHS

-2190 MSVARQKQ
+2190 MSVVRQKQ
-2198 ILSQQLHAIMDGIA
+2198 ILNQQLNAIMDGIA
-2212 EAKANNAERFTV
+2212 EAKAHDAERFTI

-2258 DRLFVD
+2258 DRMFVD

-2285 QTDAQKSSDMFMKG
+2285 QTDAQKSSDMFMKC

-2333 QYEMLKEH
+2333 QYDMLKEH

-2365 GTGYRAKTRFAKF
+2365 GYTF
-2378 FNIPELMNMFRE
+2378 I
-2390 VADIQ
+2390 
-2395 TADMLKLPVPEAE
+2395 
-2408 YHNIAVEPTEMQRE
+2408 
-2422 MVAALG
+2422 
-2428 ERAETVRKGSV
+2428 
-2439 DPTVDNMLKITND
+2439 
-2452 GRKLA
+2452 GR
-2457 LDQRLMND
+2457 
-2465 MLPDEDGTKVAACA
+2465 
-2479 DNVFDIWNKTTDF
+2479 
-2492 KGTQLVFCDSS
+2492 
-2503 TPKKDG
+2503 
-2509 TFNVYDDI
+2509 
-2517 RRKLIDKGVPE
+2517 
-2528 SDIEY
+2528 
-2533 IHNADTDVRKKE
+2533 
-2545 LFAKV
+2545 
-2550 RSGDVRI
+2550 
-2557 LLGST
+2557 
-2562 QKMGAG
+2562 
-2568 TNVQT
+2568 
-2573 LLYASHDLDCPWRP
+2573 
-2587 SDLEQRAGR
+2587 
-2596 IIRQGNTND
+2596 
-2605 TVHIYRYVTKDTF
+2605 
-2618 DSYSYQLVEN
+2618 
-2628 KQKFISQIMTSKSPV
+2628 
-2643 RSAEDIDETA
+2643 
-2653 LSYAEIKALATGNP
+2653 
-2667 HIKEKMELDTEISKL
+2667 
-2682 KLLRSSF
+2682 
-2689 MSEIYDLEDKVA
+2689 
-2701 KFYPQEIQKLTEQI
+2701 
-2715 SGAERDIEVVNQN
+2715 
-2728 PKQEDKFNTMTI
+2728 
-2740 DGLGYYEKDKA
+2740 
-2751 GAALIERCKTMTSTD
+2751 
-2766 PAVIG
+2766 
-2771 EYRGFTMILLFDSL
+2771 
-2785 YKTHKLTLQN
+2785 
-2795 SRSYTIDLGTD
+2795 
-2806 VFGNIQRI
+2806 
-2814 DNALAYIPKL
+2814 
-2824 KAECEQKLT
+2824 
-2833 ETKNQFEIAK
+2833 
-2843 VESKKEFPRE
+2843 
-2853 AELAEKMERVAALD
+2853 
-2867 ALLNIDKKH
+2867 
-2876 SEVLDIPDEAPQQ
+2876 
-2889 ERSYAMAR
+2889 